1 MENQQRTN
9 LTANQMYKMY
19 RETGGMKDFKNW
31 LEQAK
36 SENTINSFG
45 YADGGGSNESITIVS
60 MPKEGIP
67 IRNILIGGLLLIGIG
82 YLTYTYLW
90 KNGAASKAANI
101 D

>member
-1 MENQQRTN
+1 MENQNRTN

-19 RETGGMKDFKNW
+19 RETGGNKDFKSW

-36 SENTINSFG
+36 SENAISSFSH
-45 YADGGGSNESITIVS
+45 ADGDGLKENTPTLKVS
-60 MPKEGIP
+60 EDGIP
-67 IRNILIGGLLLIGIG
+67 VKNLLIGGLLLLGIG